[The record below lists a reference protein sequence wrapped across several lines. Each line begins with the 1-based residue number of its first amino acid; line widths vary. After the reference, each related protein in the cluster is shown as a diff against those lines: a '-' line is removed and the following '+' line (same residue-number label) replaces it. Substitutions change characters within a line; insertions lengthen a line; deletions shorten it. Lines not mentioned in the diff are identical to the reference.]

1 MTTGLVITALT
12 LGLRHGVDWDHI
24 AAIADLSS
32 TARSRRHGFW
42 LSFVYAGGHGLVVIA
57 LGVLAIAFGSALPE
71 GVDVWMGRVVG
82 ATLVILG
89 AWILVDLI
97 RSGRDFRLRSRWILV
112 LGGTF
117 AGLRRVRDARRRRR
131 VVIEHDHDHAHTGAD
146 QGDST
151 SHNEAPAHEHAHIA
165 QDGEVVIDLV
175 EEPVGVAS
183 TPLRQ
188 GSATRG
194 IGHRHGPGLRSHRH
208 AHAHELSLGEYATAH
223 PGNGTAAG
231 IGLLHGIGFE
241 SPTQIAIFVAS
252 TSVAGVGGG
261 LLLLLAWVAG
271 LIIANSGLALLAAFG
286 LLHAERNFT
295 IYATIAVLVAVA
307 SLAMGALLIAGLD
320 VLPAIL

>member
-1 MTTGLVITALT
+1 MTLGLVLTALT

-32 TARSRRHGFW
+32 TARNRRHGFW
-42 LSFVYAGGHGLVVIA
+42 LSFLYAGGHAVVVIA
-57 LGVLAIAFGSALPE
+57 LGILAIAFGSAMPE
-71 GVDVWMGRVVG
+71 GVDVWMGRIVG

-89 AWILVDLI
+89 AWILIDLV

-131 VVIEHDHDHAHTGAD
+131 VVIEHDHDHTHDAGAEI
-146 QGDST
+146 GHET
-151 SHNEAPAHEHAHIA
+151 PVAHEHAHIDA
-165 QDGEVVIDLV
+165 SDSDVIDLDLDR
-175 EEPVGVAS
+175 EPATVGGA
-183 TPLRQ
+183 PP
-188 GSATRG
+188 TRTS
-194 IGHRHGPGLRSHRH
+194 GHRHRFRPAHRHGAKHQH

-231 IGLLHGIGFE
+231 VGVLHGIGFE

-252 TSVAGVGGG
+252 TSVAGVTGGVV
-261 LLLLLAWVAG
+261 LLLAWVAG
-271 LIIANSGLALLAAFG
+271 LVIANSGLALLAAFG

-295 IYATIAVLVAVA
+295 IYATIAVLVAIA
-307 SLAMGALLIAGLD
+307 SLGMGALLIAGLD
-320 VLPAIL
+320 VLPEIL